1 VNGESALVLRW
12 TTVVVVAF
20 VVQIGVL
27 VDLAPFG
34 VHADAMLLVA
44 ICAGL
49 AAGPTRGAV
58 VGFAAGLLADVMLPG
73 TLGISALAYAAI
85 GFVVGSVQDAVM
97 STTRTMSVVITALA
111 SAVGVL
117 LYALVAQLLGQRSLS
132 DPRLVQIVGI
142 VAVLNAALCLPLLAV
157 SRWAEGDHQR
167 VGVR

>member
-1 VNGESALVLRW
+1 MNGESALVLRW

-73 TLGISALAYAAI
+73 TLGISALAYAAT